1 MIFGYRQRIF
11 PNKKLPYQGQK
22 SCRKILWILNTLP
35 VGVLSDSV
43 MTFMGEAL
51 IYAASVFGMKAYVE
65 QKIGERNK
73 SNNYHENN

>member
-1 MIFGYRQRIF
+1 M
-11 PNKKLPYQGQK
+11 P
-22 SCRKILWILNTLP
+22 P